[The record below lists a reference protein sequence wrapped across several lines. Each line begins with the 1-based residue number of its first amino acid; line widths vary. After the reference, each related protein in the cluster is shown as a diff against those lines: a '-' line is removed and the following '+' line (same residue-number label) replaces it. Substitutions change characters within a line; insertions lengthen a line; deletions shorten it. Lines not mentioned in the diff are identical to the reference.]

1 MFSGAFCQLYSTHML
16 SRDSFGIYGDDAW
29 KERERARKRREYTVQ
44 AVLMLVLIALLAAV
58 VMNVSDNLEARHIHS
73 GFGFLNNPAG
83 FDIGEA
89 LIPFTSADHMGRAFM
104 VGLFNTIKVSIVS
117 IIAATVLGC
126 VVGLMR
132 LSRHPM
138 LRLLGTAHVEVYRNI
153 PLLVLLLAVYL
164 AVTELLPA
172 GRMAL
177 HVGDWIYLSKA
188 GLQFACPTMGSL
200 SLLVALG
207 CGVVA
212 GLLTAMVAKR
222 RMTGL
227 MSNLSGLA
235 AFACVFVV
243 SWMACGIVGGWEHP
257 VQTRF
262 ALRGGGQLSPEF
274 LALSLGLTLFTSA
287 AIAEIVRA
295 GVLAVKPEQW
305 NAGLALGMTMTE
317 TISYVVFPQSM
328 RLVVPPLASQYMNLT
343 KNSSLAVMVG
353 YPDLVNIGNTVINVS
368 AQALEVICIIM
379 GVYLV
384 LNLVISVIMNG
395 LNARIMRAPQ

>member
-1 MFSGAFCQLYSTHML
+1 ML
-16 SRDSFGIYGDDAW
+16 SRDSFGIFGDDAW

-44 AVLMLVLIALLAAV
+44 AVLLLLLVAWLAAV
-58 VMNVSDNLEARHIHS
+58 AMNVSDNLEVRHIHS

-104 VGLFNTIKVSIVS
+104 VGLLNTIKVSIVS

-177 HVGDWIYLSKA
+177 HVGNWVYLSKA
-188 GLQFACPTMGSL
+188 GLQFAYPTMGSL

-207 CGVVA
+207 CGAIV

-227 MSNLSGLA
+227 MANLSGVA
-235 AFACVFVV
+235 AFAVVFVV
-243 SWMACGIVGGWEHP
+243 SWVACGIVGGWEHP

-295 GVLAVKPEQW
+295 GVLAVKADQW

-317 TISYVVFPQSM
+317 TISYVIFPQSM
-328 RLVVPPLASQYMNLT
+328 RLVVPPLASQFMNLT